1 MNTSATSIIQ
11 TPGEYR
17 IRENRIAPSN
27 YRAID
32 VVLVGDRYPIARA
45 SESEPGGRW
54 FITCG
59 PEFSRAVS
67 DEFRFPPT
75 LFVASDRDARTWL
88 ELLAELYVKATAR

>member
-1 MNTSATSIIQ
+1 MSVSSINE
-11 TPGEYR
+11 TTREYR
-17 IRENRIAPSN
+17 ICERRVTPSN

-32 VVLVGDRYPIARA
+32 AVLVGDRYPIARA
-45 SESEPGGRW
+45 SESEPGGKW

-59 PEFSRAVS
+59 PEFSRTVS

-75 LFVASDRDARTWL
+75 LLVACDRDARTWL

>member
-1 MNTSATSIIQ
+1 MSVLSINE
-11 TPGEYR
+11 TTGEYR
-17 IRENRIAPSN
+17 IRERRIAPSN

-32 VVLVGDRYPIARA
+32 AVLVGDRYPIARA

-59 PEFSRAVS
+59 PEFSRAIS

>member
-1 MNTSATSIIQ
+1 MSVSSINE
-11 TPGEYR
+11 TGREYR
-17 IRENRIAPSN
+17 IRERRITPSN

-32 VVLVGDRYPIARA
+32 AVLVGDRYPIARA

-59 PEFSRAVS
+59 PEFSRTVS

-75 LFVASDRDARTWL
+75 LFVACDRDARTWL

>member
-1 MNTSATSIIQ
+1 MSTTSINQ
-11 TPGEYR
+11 QSSEYR
-17 IRENRIAPSN
+17 IRENRIAPRN

-32 VVLVGDRYPIARA
+32 AVIVGDRYPIARA

-59 PEFSRAVS
+59 PEFYRAVN

-75 LFVASDRDARTWL
+75 LYVANDKDARTWL